1 MRNLKLLW
9 ILAVVAIIF
18 LFVAEGTFA
27 WFGSSDQRVGSLE
40 VGYVRTEIVPGSI
53 AQVRNIGNTD
63 AFIRTALVTNWTS
76 EDSVAARPVKASDYL
91 MEVNQSHWFEAG
103 GYWYYRYPVPAGS
116 STLELVS
123 EFVVLGNAEG
133 SVFDLEVLCSA
144 VQVEPIEDSEPL
156 WLDVII
162 SDGILMPRRGGS

>member
-1 MRNLKLLW
+1 MRSLKLLW
-9 ILAVVAIIF
+9 ILAVVAIIL

-40 VGYVRTEIVPGSI
+40 AGYVRTEIVPGSI

-63 AFIRTALVTNWTS
+63 AFIRTALITNWRS
-76 EDSVAARPVKASDYL
+76 EDLMVARPVKASDYL

-116 STLELVS
+116 LTLELVS
-123 EFVVLGNAEG
+123 EFAVFGIAEG
-133 SVFDLEVLCSA
+133 LVFDLEVLCSA
-144 VQVEPIEDSEPL
+144 VQVEPIEDSEQL
-156 WLDVII
+156 WPDVTV
-162 SDGILMPRRGGS
+162 SDGVLVPGRGGS